1 MTRTHKIFLV
11 EDNAADVALLR
22 QFFPTSELHCQ
33 FSVAM
38 NGEEASNFIHKR
50 GSYTQREIPDL
61 FILDLN
67 LPRKNGKEILSEIKA
82 CPDLHAVPVLMLSG
96 SDNSAEKRAC
106 LELGA
111 SRFLVKP
118 SNLDALGD
126 IFSVITQYL
135 KAGSDFDPLREA
147 LE

>member
-1 MTRTHKIFLV
+1 MNRTHKIFLV

-22 QFFPTSELHCQ
+22 NFFPRTEVHCQ
-33 FSVAM
+33 FTVAV

-50 GSYTQREIPDL
+50 GSYAEREIPDL

-67 LPRKNGKEILSEIKA
+67 LPRKNGKEVLSEIKES
-82 CPDLHAVPVLMLSG
+82 PDLNAVPVLMLTG
-96 SDNSAEKRAC
+96 SDNSAEKLAC

-118 SNLDALGD
+118 IGLDALND
-126 IFSVITQYL
+126 LFSVITEYL
-135 KAGSDFDPLREA
+135 LLRVHY
-147 LE
+147 